1 MPRNATHV
9 FDGLTKGYGTH
20 SSDSGVPAVV
30 SSNGLVIVRSLINLV
45 GTSLIADVAT
55 TLIPPGQQNAHI
67 IPRGSTI
74 LRAGITVVVA
84 ATGSSSTLDI
94 GTWSRG
100 VSTEVVDVAIGIH
113 DGYTIAEMTTIGEFT
128 PATGSLIGADIA
140 VGATSNSDCVI
151 VWSYDTAVFTAG
163 QVELYVEYLAP
174 QYTRTIAV

>member
-1 MPRNATHV
+1 MARNSTHD
-9 FDGLTKGYGTH
+9 FDGLIVGYGTH
-20 SSDSGVPAVV
+20 SSDNAVPGAV
-30 SSNGLVIVRSLINLV
+30 SSNGVVFLRVLIDLV
-45 GTSLIADVAT
+45 GNIADAAT
-55 TLIPPGQQNAHI
+55 TLIPAGQPNAAI

-74 LRAGITVVVA
+74 LRAGITTVVA

-94 GTWSRG
+94 GTWSMG
-100 VSTEVVDVAIGIH
+100 VSTEVVDVANGIH
-113 DGYTIAEMTTIGEFT
+113 DAYTIAEMTTVGEFT
-128 PATGSLIGADIA
+128 PAAGTLIAADVA